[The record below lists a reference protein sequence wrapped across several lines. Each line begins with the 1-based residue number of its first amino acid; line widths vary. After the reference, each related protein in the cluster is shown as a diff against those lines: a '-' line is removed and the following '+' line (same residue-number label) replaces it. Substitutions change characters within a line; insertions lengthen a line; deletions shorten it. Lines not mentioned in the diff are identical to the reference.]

1 MITTIQVTQN
11 NRKRIQTLK
20 QSLDLAS
27 AEDVIDHLFQVREDY
42 KKFLHEIQDTLRDA
56 KLNIHLRAVE
66 ERIKELK

>member
-20 QSLDLAS
+20 QSLDLDS
-27 AEDVIDHLFQVREDY
+27 SEDVINYLFQVREDY